1 MELVKV
7 PVPSARNLG
16 AEGRQREGV
25 QRHIQHR
32 SLVGGGTQRSQ
43 VTKILSLDLLE
54 MHCKYGPMQSLVWL
68 LRNCWQPE
76 LRKEV
81 KS

>member
-7 PVPSARNLG
+7 PAPSARNLG
-16 AEGRQREGV
+16 AEGRPREGV

-32 SLVGGGTQRSQ
+32 LLVGGTQCSQ
-43 VTKILSLDLLE
+43 VTKILSLDLVE
-54 MHCKYGPMQSLVWL
+54 MHCKYGPMQSLVWF